1 MNKKLGI
8 ILMFV
13 AAYIVLLG
21 GLFWNMS
28 LPKEIPAGAV
38 HGNVY
43 DWFWGLSAGV
53 VMACGAALC
62 IKKNYLC
69 LVGLGVNLIGT
80 IYALVILIVG
90 SSREAYFSPWI
101 LIGVIISAISIAIT
115 TLFYFKEAKH
125 IKEHG
130 NILL

>member
-38 HGNVY
+38 RGNVY

-62 IKKNYLC
+62 IKRNYLC